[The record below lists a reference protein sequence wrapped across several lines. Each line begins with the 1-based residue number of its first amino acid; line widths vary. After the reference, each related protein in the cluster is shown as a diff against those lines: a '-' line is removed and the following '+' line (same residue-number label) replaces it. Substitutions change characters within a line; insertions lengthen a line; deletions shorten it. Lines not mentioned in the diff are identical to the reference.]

1 MLDKFNKHLLKVTI
15 GGFMKL
21 KNKII
26 YIIIIF
32 IIFFLILSVKSY
44 AGTQEWRS
52 LNYDVIVNS
61 DGSMNVTETWNI
73 YISYTNTIFKDFI
86 IDNSKYSD
94 ITNVKVTE
102 IIDNEEIPLEQ
113 IYEEQYHVD
122 DRCYY
127 ALPIKGNTMFEIAWN
142 VGLDDSIGTKTYKL
156 CYTIKD
162 AVKIYNDCTE
172 LYWMFLDKSNGIRG
186 ENITGTIKLPNSV
199 SNIEKLRVW
208 AHGPLSG
215 TINRVST
222 DTVSFVLPSLP
233 TNTMLEIRI
242 LTEENVYPYSNNNI
256 NLEMLPKIL
265 KEEKKWANKDNF
277 KRNIDK
283 IAYGIT
289 GIILI
294 VMIWI
299 YYKRISKYKKIK
311 EELLSQSDKF
321 KDLKYYR
328 DIPNEET
335 ATPARAVYLYDLK
348 GNSCRMG
355 RYENNIITA
364 TMLSLALKGLI
375 GFEPENENELK
386 IIFYENK
393 EAKLVGEEIEI
404 YNILMKAY
412 RYTNTDTDRVYITTK
427 ELSRYININYKEFCR
442 IVTNFE
448 DSSYNFERASGNIDI
463 KKQELFLKLEPK
475 QYSDTTINWF
485 AIFIPFMFDIFS
497 LQENLEKFYPIC
509 VTIIGLAILI
519 GNYIHSKYINKIL
532 KKASILTE
540 NGMKEKSEWK
550 ALKRYMEDYSLL
562 NEKEAPDIVLWEK
575 YLVYATAF
583 GISKKVI
590 NQLKTVHP
598 EIFINQSE
606 NYNKY
611 SYWNIVT
618 DNRFGENSLSNL
630 SNKIEDTYRNSLR
643 SYNSEIASYVSRSYS
658 SDSSNSSSG
667 SGSGGGFSSGGGGR
681 RWRRRLRRTLK

>member
-215 TINRVST
+215 AIIESLFVTSTLTMNTQTLRVEKNFNRV
-222 DTVSFVLPSLP
+222 
-233 TNTMLEIRI
+233 
-242 LTEENVYPYSNNNI
+242 
-256 NLEMLPKIL
+256 
-265 KEEKKWANKDNF
+265 
-277 KRNIDK
+277 
-283 IAYGIT
+283 
-289 GIILI
+289 
-294 VMIWI
+294 
-299 YYKRISKYKKIK
+299 
-311 EELLSQSDKF
+311 
-321 KDLKYYR
+321 
-328 DIPNEET
+328 
-335 ATPARAVYLYDLK
+335 
-348 GNSCRMG
+348 
-355 RYENNIITA
+355 
-364 TMLSLALKGLI
+364 
-375 GFEPENENELK
+375 
-386 IIFYENK
+386 
-393 EAKLVGEEIEI
+393 
-404 YNILMKAY
+404 
-412 RYTNTDTDRVYITTK
+412 
-427 ELSRYININYKEFCR
+427 
-442 IVTNFE
+442 
-448 DSSYNFERASGNIDI
+448 
-463 KKQELFLKLEPK
+463 
-475 QYSDTTINWF
+475 
-485 AIFIPFMFDIFS
+485 
-497 LQENLEKFYPIC
+497 
-509 VTIIGLAILI
+509 
-519 GNYIHSKYINKIL
+519 
-532 KKASILTE
+532 
-540 NGMKEKSEWK
+540 
-550 ALKRYMEDYSLL
+550 
-562 NEKEAPDIVLWEK
+562 
-575 YLVYATAF
+575 
-583 GISKKVI
+583 
-590 NQLKTVHP
+590 
-598 EIFINQSE
+598 
-606 NYNKY
+606 
-611 SYWNIVT
+611 
-618 DNRFGENSLSNL
+618 
-630 SNKIEDTYRNSLR
+630 
-643 SYNSEIASYVSRSYS
+643 
-658 SDSSNSSSG
+658 
-667 SGSGGGFSSGGGGR
+667 
-681 RWRRRLRRTLK
+681 

>member
-1 MLDKFNKHLLKVTI
+1 MLDKFNKRLLKVTI

-222 DTVSFVLPSLP
+222 DTVSFILPSLP

-265 KEEKKWANKDNF
+265 KEEQKWASQANF
-277 KRNIDK
+277 QRNIDK

-289 GIILI
+289 GIVLI
-294 VMIWI
+294 IIFVII
-299 YYKRISKYKKIK
+299 YRKISKYKKIK
-311 EELLSQSDKF
+311 DELLVGNYNFSE
-321 KDLKYYR
+321 LKYFR
-328 DIPNEET
+328 DIPNEKS
-335 ATPARAVYLYDLK
+335 ATPARAAYLYALK
-348 GNSCRMG
+348 GNSCNME
-355 RYENNIITA
+355 RYEKNIIIA
-364 TMLSLALKGLI
+364 TMLNLSVKGLI
-375 GFEPENENELK
+375 GFEPLDDNELK
-386 IIFYENK
+386 IIFNDVE
-393 EAKLVGEEIEI
+393 EQSLIGEEKEI
-404 YNILMKAY
+404 YTLLINAY
-412 RYTNTDTDRVYITTK
+412 RYTNQNRNYITTK
-427 ELSRYININYKEFCR
+427 EFSRYTNIHYKEFYE
-442 IVTNFE
+442 IVSNFK
-448 DSSYNFERASGNIDI
+448 DSASNYEGACGNIDL
-463 KKQELFLKLEPK
+463 KKQKI
-475 QYSDTTINWF
+475 YSDLESKIYSDSISNWLTMF
-485 AIFIPFMFDIFS
+485 CAFMFIMFA
-497 LQENLEKFYPIC
+497 LQLNLKICYTIC
-509 VTIIGLAILI
+509 VVTIVIAILI
-519 GNYIHSKYINKIL
+519 GNFIRATYIKRIL

-550 ALKRYMEDYSLL
+550 ALKKYMEDYSLL
-562 NEKEAPDIVLWEK
+562 NEKEVPDIVLWEK
-575 YLVYATAF
+575 YLVYATTF
-583 GISKKVI
+583 GISKKII

-598 EIFINQSE
+598 EMFMNQSE

-611 SYWNIVT
+611 SYWNIVS

-630 SNKIEDTYRNSLR
+630 SEKIEYAYRNSVR
-643 SYNSEIASYVSRSYS
+643 SYNSEVASYASSSY
-658 SDSSNSSSG
+658 SDSSSSSSG
-667 SGSGGGFSSGGGGR
+667 DGSGGGFSSGGGGR